1 MRLWDIAQNIQEKYY
16 NKYWLDKYFS
26 INKWVLFSTKNLR
39 LKTGKLSPKFIGL
52 FKIIKYIG
60 NSIYY
65 LDLLSQY
72 KKLYPIFNVS
82 LLEVYYLRK
91 GHKPWNYL
99 IGEFPDLEED
109 GE

>member
-1 MRLWDIAQNIQEKYY
+1 VL
-16 NKYWLDKYFS
+16 LS
-26 INKWVLFSTKNLR
+26 IKNLC
-39 LKTGKLSPKFIGL
+39 LKTGKLSLKFIGL
-52 FKIIKYIG
+52 FKIIKYIS

-72 KKLYPIFNVS
+72 EKLYPIFNIS
-82 LLEVYYLRK
+82 LLKVYYLRK

-99 IGEFPDLEED
+99 TGEFPDLEKD